1 MSGRFL
7 SAVPYPPGGQKTA
20 SGRVCGRSV
29 ASHRRLANLVF
40 GGNVPVVVLVSDL
53 ACSVDGHVER
63 VGMALLQQSVGGLSV
78 HDEDFLS
85 PTHLAC
91 RHSDVVAKLPQRRL
105 YSLDGL
111 PMGLFAQIRCQ
122 RGDQIVLGEKGEP
135 HTCKAATSVQSQNTL
150 WAAARRLTQDIY

>member
-1 MSGRFL
+1 
-7 SAVPYPPGGQKTA
+7 
-20 SGRVCGRSV
+20 
-29 ASHRRLANLVF
+29 
-40 GGNVPVVVLVSDL
+40 
-53 ACSVDGHVER
+53 
-63 VGMALLQQSVGGLSV
+63 
-78 HDEDFLS
+78 
-85 PTHLAC
+85 LAC